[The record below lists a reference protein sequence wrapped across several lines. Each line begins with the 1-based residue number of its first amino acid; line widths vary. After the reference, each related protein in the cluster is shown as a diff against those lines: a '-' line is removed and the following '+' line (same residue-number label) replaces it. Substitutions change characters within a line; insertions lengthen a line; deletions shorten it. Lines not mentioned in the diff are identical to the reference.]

1 MSDVQIVRSC
11 ACVRMCS
18 EVGPFLQAHS
28 RTTQEGWFLGSDA
41 MGPYKGFM
49 TRRGG
54 DHYHFLAERP

>member
-1 MSDVQIVRSC
+1 MIAPILQKRKTEAKRGEVMSDVQIVRFC

-41 MGPYKGFM
+41 MGP
-49 TRRGG
+49 
-54 DHYHFLAERP
+54 